1 MFIPLKLEK
10 DLENLEEI
18 LLIKHYSHHMKTILY
33 AALFIPALIHAQ
45 STIPAQNIQS
55 KVESAILY
63 LDGAELTQKKSI
75 SLNPGRNLIVFT
87 GITPKLVS
95 KSVQITASGDV
106 SILSVSDKINYL
118 SLTKENPKVKQLRDS
133 LELIGDNVSQLIYEK
148 EAYTTEKTMINT
160 NHDLSGKDKVV
171 SVVELKAAADF
182 YRSRIKEI
190 NVEILK
196 LDKKIENNQQ
206 LATRLQMGLNDMR
219 GIDNDPTAEVELL
232 INNNGAAKINS
243 DVEVKYVV
251 ANAGWVPTYDLIAED
266 INKPIELKYKAKV
279 FNNTNVDWNDIKIKL
294 STGDPMK
301 NASKPE
307 LKTWYLNY
315 SSQYSNQA
323 YQNNM
328 YGGNISNN
336 NNEIQVQEQYNAPAS
351 QTIDKLYSSMELK
364 KEAEKKKNQKTNI
377 TYEEIQISELSA
389 EFDIKQNYSIPSDA
403 KPYLVD
409 VTSYNLPATYKHFCV
424 PKTEKEA
431 FMLARITGWEELNL
445 VEGTANVYFGGTYVG
460 QSYINPRS
468 VDDTLDLSFGRD
480 KKIIVTR
487 TKLKDFNKDKVSGN
501 NRKAT
506 FSYEMV
512 VKNNRKSP
520 VTLEL
525 NDQLPV
531 SQNND
536 IVVENIELSK
546 AEMDQV
552 TGKLKWN
559 MTLQPDE
566 TKKVILT
573 FSIKYPR
580 NQNINLDN
588 TKRKA
593 RAKF

>member
-1 MFIPLKLEK
+1 
-10 DLENLEEI
+10 
-18 LLIKHYSHHMKTILY
+18 MKTILY
-33 AALFIPALIHAQ
+33 AALFIPALLNAQ
-45 STIPAQNIQS
+45 STIPSQNIQS

-196 LDKKIENNQQ
+196 LDKKIESNQQ
-206 LATRLQMGLNDMR
+206 LATRLQVALNEMR

-315 SSQYSNQA
+315 SSQYNYNQA

-328 YGGNISNN
+328 YNGFISNN

-351 QTIDKLYSSMELK
+351 QTIDKLYDSVQLK
-364 KEAEKKKNQKTNI
+364 KEANKSKTQKTNI

-409 VTSYNLPATYKHFCV
+409 VTSYNLPATYKHFAV

-512 VKNNRKSP
+512 VKNNRKSA

-536 IVVENIELSK
+536 IIVENIELSK
-546 AEMDQV
+546 AEIDPV

>member
-1 MFIPLKLEK
+1 
-10 DLENLEEI
+10 
-18 LLIKHYSHHMKTILY
+18 MKTIIY

-45 STIPAQNIQS
+45 ATIPSQNIQS

-190 NVEILK
+190 NTEILK
-196 LDKKIENNQQ
+196 LDKKIESNQQ
-206 LATRLQMGLNDMR
+206 IATRLQVALNEMR

-315 SSQYSNQA
+315 SNQYNYNQA

-328 YGGNISNN
+328 YGGNITNN
-336 NNEIQVQEQYNAPAS
+336 NSNEIQVQDQYNAPAA
-351 QTIDKLYSSMELK
+351 QTIDKLYSSIELK

-409 VTSYNLPATYKHFCV
+409 VTSYNLPATYKHFAV

-512 VKNNRKSP
+512 VKNNRKSV

-546 AEMDQV
+546 AEIDPV

-580 NQNINLDN
+580 NQTINLDN

>member
-1 MFIPLKLEK
+1 
-10 DLENLEEI
+10 
-18 LLIKHYSHHMKTILY
+18 MKTILY
-33 AALFIPALIHAQ
+33 AALFIPALLNAQ
-45 STIPAQNIQS
+45 STIPSQNIQS

-196 LDKKIENNQQ
+196 LDKKIESNQQ
-206 LATRLQMGLNDMR
+206 LATRLQMSLNELR
-219 GIDNDPTAEVELL
+219 GVDNDPTAEVELL

-315 SSQYSNQA
+315 SSQYNYNQA

-328 YGGNISNN
+328 YNGFISNN

-351 QTIDKLYSSMELK
+351 QTIDKLYDSVQLK
-364 KEAEKKKNQKTNI
+364 KEANKSKTQKTNI

-409 VTSYNLPATYKHFCV
+409 VTSYNLPATYKHFAV

-512 VKNNRKSP
+512 VKNNRKSA

-536 IVVENIELSK
+536 IIVENIELSK
-546 AEMDQV
+546 AEIDPV

>member
-1 MFIPLKLEK
+1 MR
-10 DLENLEEI
+10 
-18 LLIKHYSHHMKTILY
+18 KTIIY

-45 STIPAQNIQS
+45 ATIPSQNIQS

-118 SLTKENPKVKQLRDS
+118 SLTKENPKVKQLKDS
-133 LELIGDNVSQLIYEK
+133 LELVGDNVSQLIYEK

-190 NVEILK
+190 NTEILK
-196 LDKKIENNQQ
+196 LDKKIESNQQ
-206 LATRLQMGLNDMR
+206 IATRLQVALNEMR

-315 SSQYSNQA
+315 SNQYNYNQA

-328 YGGNISNN
+328 YGGNITNN
-336 NNEIQVQEQYNAPAS
+336 NSNEIQVQDQYNAPAA
-351 QTIDKLYSSMELK
+351 QTIDKLYSSIELK

-409 VTSYNLPATYKHFCV
+409 VTSYNLPATYKHFAV

-512 VKNNRKSP
+512 VKNNRKSV

-546 AEMDQV
+546 AEIDPV

-580 NQNINLDN
+580 NQTINLDN

>member
-1 MFIPLKLEK
+1 
-10 DLENLEEI
+10 
-18 LLIKHYSHHMKTILY
+18 MKKILY
-33 AALFIPALIHAQ
+33 AALFIPALLNAQ
-45 STIPAQNIQS
+45 STIPSQNIQS

-133 LELIGDNVSQLIYEK
+133 LELIGDNISQLIYEK

-196 LDKKIENNQQ
+196 LDKKIETNQQ
-206 LATRLQMGLNDMR
+206 LATRLQMSLNDMR

-328 YGGNISNN
+328 YNGNITNNSNN
-336 NNEIQVQEQYNAPAS
+336 SNDLQLQEQYNAPAA

-364 KEAEKKKNQKTNI
+364 KEAEKKRNQKTNI

-546 AEMDQV
+546 AELDPA

>member
-1 MFIPLKLEK
+1 
-10 DLENLEEI
+10 
-18 LLIKHYSHHMKTILY
+18 MKTILY
-33 AALFIPALIHAQ
+33 AALFIPALLNAQ
-45 STIPAQNIQS
+45 STIPSQNIQS

-95 KSVQITASGDV
+95 KSVQITATGDV

-243 DVEVKYVV
+243 DIEVKYVV

-315 SSQYSNQA
+315 SNQYNYNQA

-328 YGGNISNN
+328 YNMNISNN
-336 NNEIQVQEQYNAPAS
+336 NSNEIQVQDQYNAPAA
-351 QTIDKLYSSMELK
+351 QTIDKLYSSVELK
-364 KEAEKKKNQKTNI
+364 KEAEKQKKNQKTNI

-409 VTSYNLPATYKHFCV
+409 VTSYNLPATYKHFAV

-512 VKNNRKSP
+512 VKNNRKSA

-536 IVVENIELSK
+536 IIVENIELSK
-546 AEMDQV
+546 AEIDPV